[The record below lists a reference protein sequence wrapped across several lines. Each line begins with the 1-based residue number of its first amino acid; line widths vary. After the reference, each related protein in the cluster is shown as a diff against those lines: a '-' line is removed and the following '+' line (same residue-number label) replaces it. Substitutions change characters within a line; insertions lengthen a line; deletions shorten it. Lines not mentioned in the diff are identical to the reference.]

1 MTVSFRPMRGIDAMT
16 IERQPSQR
24 VQLGLDRVMTIE
36 MANDLA
42 EGGEAWTAWRGT
54 TPVACVGLRETFS
67 HPTSGRGVQA
77 VAWAILSLGL
87 GSDHLA
93 ITRFTRRRI
102 AASIYRRIVLSEL
115 VSRRLS
121 TGASGNVILTP
132 LGTKAQVLGFTLFFI
147 HECNGLPASI
157 IFPFSSEYAP
167 ETSTGLARAWH
178 YQIEF

>member
-42 EGGEAWTAWRGT
+42 DGGEAWTAWRGN

-102 AASIYRRIVLSEL
+102 AASIYRRIEAICIAAIDAEAILSSFPGLDPAQLLEAVLCRKGPQVRWAEAL
-115 VSRRLS
+115 
-121 TGASGNVILTP
+121 GLTP
-132 LGTKAQVLGFTLFFI
+132 TYVLRHFGA
-147 HECNGLPASI
+147 AS
-157 IFPFSSEYAP
+157 
-167 ETSTGLARAWH
+167 ETHILCERIA
-178 YQIEF
+178 